1 MTFIKGVY
9 GAVDDAAAA
18 WRNSIEDIRAM
29 VWNAWGRS
37 QGIVT
42 GFVMTPT
49 VGSLAVDF
57 TAGGAIIEQ
66 RGTDI
71 NGDGRGYFVYN
82 DVTTT
87 VTFSAPSAASRNDA
101 VVFCWGD
108 PQYGALGASA
118 ASPGGPQIV
127 VVQGV
132 SGSTTPR
139 TDTQIQTA
147 IGVGGWF
154 RFADVIIAPG
164 NTTVQAG
171 NITDNH
177 PSVQSRPG
185 PKRTQLTSSA
195 NFTRADRP
203 AAVGARVR
211 VWGAGGGGGAADGDG
226 GGSGESSGGGSGE
239 YREKYYDAA
248 SWAALA
254 RTIAVTVGTGGAG
267 GIAGTGGNGGS
278 TTFDTVTAAGG
289 SGGLTGAN
297 TTTSNT
303 ISGGAGG
310 TGGSGGDVTLTGN
323 DGGNGVIRSNIPTF
337 VNFGAPAPGDGGG
350 GMTRYPPPFATGNGA
365 TGKTPGGGGSGC
377 YANAA
382 VDRVGGAGAPGRVV
396 ITEYF

>member
-1 MTFIKGVY
+1 VTFIKGVY

-18 WRNSIEDIRAM
+18 WRNSIEDIRALI
-29 VWNAWGRS
+29 WNAWGRS

-57 TAGGAIIEQ
+57 TAGAGIIEQ

-71 NGDGRGYFVYN
+71 NGDGRAYFVYN
-82 DVTTT
+82 DVTST
-87 VTFSAPSAASRNDA
+87 VTFSAPSAASRSDA

-164 NTTVQAG
+164 NTTVQPG

-185 PKRTQLTSSA
+185 PKRTQLTISG

-203 AAVGARVR
+203 AACGARVQT
-211 VWGAGGGGGAADGDG
+211 WGAGGGGGASDGDG
-226 GGSGESSGGGSGE
+226 GGSSESAGGGGGE
-239 YREKYYDAA
+239 YREKYYTAA
-248 SWAALA
+248 QWAALA
-254 RTIAVTVGTGGAG
+254 PTIAVTVGTGGAG
-267 GIAGTGGNGGS
+267 GVAANGGNGGN
-278 TTFDTVTAAGG
+278 TTFDTMTAAGG
-289 SGGLTGAN
+289 VGGAVGVN
-297 TTTSNT
+297 TTGSN
-303 ISGGAGG
+303 SVVGGAGG
-310 TGGSGGDVTLTGN
+310 SGGSGGDVAITGS
-323 DGGNGVIRSNIPTF
+323 DGGNGIMRSGVPGFTNYG
-337 VNFGAPAPGDGGG
+337 GASPSGGG
-350 GMTRYPPPFATGNGA
+350 STRYPTFSNGNGG

-377 YANAA
+377 LAGAA
-382 VDRVGGAGAPGRVV
+382 VDRTGGAGAPGRCV